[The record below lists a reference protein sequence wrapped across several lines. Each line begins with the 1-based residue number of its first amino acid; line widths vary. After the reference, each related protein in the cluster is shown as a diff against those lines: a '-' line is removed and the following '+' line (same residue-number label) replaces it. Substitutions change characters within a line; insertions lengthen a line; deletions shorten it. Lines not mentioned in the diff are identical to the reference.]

1 MRWGNSYLFLLLLL
15 LPIWGGF
22 FIWSN
27 WRQKRL
33 LKKFCEEKFLSKLIP
48 DYSFVRRLVR
58 QALWLLAFLFFV
70 VALAEPKWGYHFEEV
85 VRKGSDLIIAVDVS
99 NSMLAEDIKPNR
111 LERVKRKIYDLLQMA
126 KGDRIGLVAFA
137 GKAILLCPLTLDYQ
151 AVDQFLESLN
161 TDLIP
166 VQGTDFTGALQI
178 ALKSFK
184 DSKNSKAILLFTDG
198 EDHGPELQSV
208 LKELKEKNIPLYI
221 LGVGT
226 PEGAPIPLP
235 KGQGGFKRDEAGN
248 VVVSKLNEKA
258 LANLA
263 LATGGEYVR
272 SVTSDADLT
281 ELYAK
286 GLKGALTG
294 SEIKSGKKRVYET
307 RFQWPLGFAL
317 LFLLAEFFVG
327 ERKRDSEGRL
337 FSRKPTAVLKSFILF
352 LFILNGLFFAWPAQ
366 AGVLSWF
373 EKYQGKRAYQKNNYG
388 EAQNYFSKSL
398 VDDPK
403 DLNSAYNLGNSY
415 YKGGDYLKAAESY
428 AKASQSKDPL
438 LKERALYNLG
448 NSFYKAGEWE
458 KSIAAYEQALKV
470 DSKDQEAQ
478 LNLEFVKKKLE
489 EKKKQQSTA
498 PQNSQGENKKQNSG
512 DQNSDQSGDQSSS
525 GEQNQNPQQNQ
536 NSQNSQQ
543 NSGESSQKDSQ
554 NPEQNNQNSQ
564 NQNQENS
571 NSQQD
576 PQNKQNSQDQKQDSE
591 QKQNQNQN
599 QNQNSS
605 QGQGDDQ
612 KQDSQKNPSNANPQ
626 QNEQNS
632 QKPEGKLEGKDSSTP
647 QNQNPNQNPG
657 NSGQTMKPEEAKALL
672 DSVQEDASTIL
683 KGQVIQKLGKTKRVE
698 KDW

>member
-1 MRWGNSYLFLLLLL
+1 MRWGNSYLFLLFLL
-15 LPIWGGF
+15 LPVLGAF
-22 FIWSN
+22 FVWVN
-27 WRQKRL
+27 WRQNRL
-33 LKKFCEEKFLSKLIP
+33 LKKFCEAKFLAKLIP
-48 DYSFVRRLVR
+48 DYSFVRPLVK
-58 QALWLLAFLFFV
+58 QSLWLIAFIFLV
-70 VALAEPKWGYHFEEV
+70 VTLAEPKWGYHFEEV

-166 VQGTDFTGALQI
+166 IQGTDFTGALQI

-248 VVVSKLNEKA
+248 VVISKLNEKE

-263 LATGGEYVR
+263 VASGGEYVR

-307 RFQWPLGFAL
+307 RFQWPLGIAL
-317 LFLLAEFFVG
+317 LLWLIEFFVG
-327 ERKRDSEGRL
+327 EKKRNSEGRL
-337 FSRKPTAVLKSFILF
+337 FLRKHNKAMLKSFFVFSVFVLNSLLF
-352 LFILNGLFFAWPAQ
+352 ALPAQ
-366 AGVLSWF
+366 AGIWSWL
-373 EKYQGKRAYQKNNYG
+373 EKYQGGTSYAKKDYA

-398 VDDPK
+398 VDNPK
-403 DLNSAYNLGNSY
+403 DLSSAYNLGNSY
-415 YKGGDYLKAAESY
+415 YRGGDYLKAAESY
-428 AKASQSKDPL
+428 AKAGESTNPI
-438 LKERALYNLG
+438 LKERSLYNLG

-458 KSIAAYEQALKV
+458 KSISAYEQALKI
-470 DSKDQEAQ
+470 DAQDKEAQ

-489 EKKKQQSTA
+489 EKKKQQSSA

-512 DQNSDQSGDQSSS
+512 DQNSDQSGQSSSS
-525 GEQNQNPQQNQ
+525 GEQKQNSDPNQ
-536 NSQNSQQ
+536 NSKSQNSEQNSQQ
-543 NSGESSQKDSQ
+543 DSQKQPQDSQ
-554 NPEQNNQNSQ
+554 NEQKQNEQKQNEQKQEAQNS
-564 NQNQENS
+564 N
-571 NSQQD
+571 
-576 PQNKQNSQDQKQDSE
+576 QNSQDQKQDSG
-591 QKQNQNQN
+591 QKNNSNQNN
-599 QNQNSS
+599 NGS
-605 QGQGDDQ
+605 GDDQ
-612 KQDSQKNPSNANPQ
+612 KQDPSKNPSNPQ
-626 QNEQNS
+626 QGQNDNS
-632 QKPEGKLEGKDSSTP
+632 QKPEGKLEGRNQPSQAGQEQKPGTP
-647 QNQNPNQNPG
+647 
-657 NSGQTMKPEEAKALL
+657 GQTAMKPEEAKALL
-672 DSVQEDASTIL
+672 DSVQEDAAAIL
-683 KGQVIQKLGKTKRVE
+683 KGQVTQKLGKTKRVE